1 MTLSDLE
8 LDCTSKYL
16 STAVKKVRI
25 AMSVIGHQLI
35 LRLSIMNLHIFDFK

>member
-8 LDCTSKYL
+8 LDCTYKYL

-25 AMSVIGHQLI
+25 TMSVIGHHLL
-35 LRLSIMNLHIFDFK
+35 LRLFIMNLHIFDFK